1 MTAATTRARPA
12 RTLGK
17 SAWGVLAITMVF
29 WIADGYDTFVLL
41 ITDKPTL
48 LNLLPAS
55 QHTDISRYIG
65 YLLAIT
71 LCGWATGGILG
82 GIAGDRLGRRGT
94 MLAGVIVYSV
104 ATVLSAV
111 TGTW

>member
-1 MTAATTRARPA
+1 MTATTTSAQSA
-12 RTLGK
+12 RTLGRH
-17 SAWGVLAITMVF
+17 AWGVLAITMVF

-48 LNLLPAS
+48 LDLLPAS
-55 QHTDISRYIG
+55 EHADIPTYLG

-82 GIAGDRLGRRGT
+82 GIVGDRIGRRRT
-94 MLAGVIVYSV
+94 IVAGVVLYSV

-111 TGTW
+111 TGN